1 MYKQL
6 VNIADHPNITIC
18 ITADEL
24 SLRLAT
30 LIAALSAKSINE
42 RGRFTLAIPGGS
54 ALDIASRKLDLSPL
68 RDEIEWSAWQVFWVD
83 ERIVPFKSSESN
95 SGNAY
100 RQFFSKVNVP
110 QHHLH
115 SLDDTVKAESAA
127 DSYEAMLNKEFNL
140 EKGEF
145 PSFDLILLGIGEDG
159 HIASL
164 FPDHPVLK
172 EDKRLVVPVFD
183 SPKPPAERIS
193 MTLPVIN
200 NARNV
205 VFAVSGSGKAAILS
219 RILGPSGL
227 QPELPAQLVK
237 PIYGKLHWFAD
248 QAAAEMLDT
257 RAYNRTKISSTQGA
271 SS

>member
-1 MYKQL
+1 MNKQL
-6 VNIADHPNITIC
+6 LNIADHPNVTIC
-18 ITADEL
+18 TTADEL
-24 SLRLAT
+24 SVRLAT
-30 LIAALSAKSINE
+30 LIASLSAQSISE

-54 ALDIASRKLDLSPL
+54 ALDIASRKLLVSPL
-68 RDEIEWSAWQVFWVD
+68 KDKIDWPAWQVFWVD
-83 ERIVPFKSSESN
+83 ERIVASKSPDSN

-110 QHHLH
+110 KHHLH
-115 SLDDTVKAESAA
+115 SLDDAVKPENAAEA
-127 DSYEAMLNKEFNL
+127 YEAMMVQEFNL

-193 MTLPVIN
+193 LTLPVIN

-205 VFAVSGSGKAAILS
+205 VFVVSGSGKAAILS
-219 RILGPSGL
+219 RILGPSRL
-227 QPELPAQLVK
+227 EPEPPAQLIK
-237 PIYGKLHWFAD
+237 PVYGKVHWFAD

-257 RAYNRTKISSTQGA
+257 RAHNCTEISSTQGE